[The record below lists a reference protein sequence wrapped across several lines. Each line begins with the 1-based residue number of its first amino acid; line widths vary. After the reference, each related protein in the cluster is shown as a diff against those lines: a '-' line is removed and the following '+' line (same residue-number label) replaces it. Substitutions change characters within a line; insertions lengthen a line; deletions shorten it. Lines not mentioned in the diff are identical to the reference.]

1 MDPDVVRAV
10 YDGLTIGEMSKS
22 RPFIS
27 GIVANMM
34 IHEEQRETDIAILL
48 MISRRKRANPITQSS
63 FPPIDSS
70 PSYSPKIMADLLQR
84 RLAQV
89 PINSEEKNGY
99 RVTVASL
106 ESALSLAEDTLLV
119 SEYSFY
125 KASQRKDIIG
135 ASAPPQPSSST
146 ANLKYPTPKGISSSA
161 QNSLLK
167 SEGPTSIVHGKRKSV
182 PSVEQEWDDDR
193 GQTKKTSPFM
203 SAREKYELEGF
214 KLPPK
219 STNEKAF
226 VPAKAVS
233 RGSNASAAGK
243 TEDTTGIFDKI
254 EADIIEKGPAV
265 SFEDIAGLSFA
276 KKCVNELICWFH
288 IIKCLSEAVY
298 IRANCLLYGI

>member
-106 ESALSLAEDTLLV
+106 ESSLSLAEETLLV
-119 SEYSFY
+119 SEYSLY

-135 ASAPPQPSSST
+135 ATAPPQPSSST
-146 ANLKYPTPKGISSSA
+146 ANLKYPTPKGISSNA
-161 QNSLLK
+161 QNNPK
-167 SEGPTSIVHGKRKSV
+167 SEGPTATVHGKRKSV

-193 GQTKKTSPFM
+193 GQTKKTFM

-219 STNEKAF
+219 TTNEKAF

-233 RGSNASAAGK
+233 SGSNGSAAGK